1 MKKLDMAGIFRAA
14 GRMGAVCCVAAWV
27 AAGLW
32 AGEAKGQN
40 WTFLE
45 NQGAPMATYYVGDML
60 AYEFY
65 FQINNKS
72 DNLNGDAGIGTST
85 DGSGWT
91 WFAAYRRNDTGD
103 NSRWESA
110 ANAYRFTAP
119 GNYYYVGRNYWD
131 NNPAAYCVYS
141 TGGWAENR
149 TTLSASVLS
158 SYFEVEPLNSPR
170 GASATATGETS
181 IALTWTPG
189 TSGEAKDT
197 LVVRYESGATVVA
210 PTDGTPYG
218 EGSQLGAGTVVF
230 KRQGG
235 SWTDNGVSGGTTYVY
250 YFYAENNGY
259 YSTGVSASA
268 TTPEPVPVAES
279 IGNATVTVDGVGYAA
294 SAFNGATIFVGT
306 EALLGA
312 RVGLVETGGARDE
325 GATVVMG
332 YKVDGGADQ
341 SLSLSFAEF
350 ADGVNWYEG
359 SMAAGGGLSLSGGA
373 HSVAVWFAGTDSGGL
388 ATVYDSNNS
397 QNYTATVTVPQAES
411 LSGSLFSADTGSG
424 ATWYNGSGSGGTGGN
439 FNGANLDLVYSLTLG
454 GRVELNE
461 TGGYQDEA
469 AWVRLGYRIDGGT
482 DVYVDLAYAGRS
494 GANNVYEGAAAVE
507 LAGLADGTHTLTAWF
522 VGTGSVSSG
531 KVVYDSNY
539 SANYVASFRTE
550 AVVAPETVTGFAARG
565 DGKEMV
571 RLGWTRTS
579 NSSGMNDVLLV
590 ARNGGAVTATP
601 ATGTTYAA
609 GDVLTDGSVVLCAGA
624 ESELE
629 WVTASGATW
638 HFAAW
643 SRNPHN
649 GLYSVA
655 PARGSVTLGA
665 YGANDVAETFSYT
678 NGTSLG
684 TSAWAGGAGWSGGW
698 TTGQGTL
705 TAVDPA
711 KYAGNDA
718 PVFGGPTGYPESAGN
733 VLKGEEVVIQN
744 QGTKVFMERK
754 LGRAYTEGTVYVAFL
769 MAYQYEGARK
779 WAGVSLTDG
788 SGNEVAFFGKG
799 HGQDWFTL
807 CADALDGN
815 QGWGGNL
822 RGLESGT
829 SHMYLVVGKYDFSAN
844 TLQVASVLAG
854 DGVELPGDEPEWA
867 ASCQPGSRIRSVGG
881 VAVNA
886 GGGDLAGFIGSVWW
900 DEIRVAGTWADLV
913 SGVMPLAVTAAYAET
928 GGASLFVGDWVDFKA
943 SIVPA
948 GFGQWVSNTVGTATK
963 AMTWVSNSVDGGTS
977 WWSNRVQVAAAGSY
991 GTVVTLAATATAGA
1005 VNKEDTV
1012 GRTMDPFTVA
1022 ALGTP
1027 GSVTATKDAVKSNS
1041 VVHTTWTPWSSG
1053 GRTFDVMIAR
1063 FSGHT
1068 AAEALAAA
1076 QAASPVGGKRY
1087 AAGESLGAGTVAYV
1101 GDGSAAKQS
1110 LAVGGLLPDTYYA
1123 FAFYSLNGNYYSA
1136 AAYAQEKTDEGGHS
1150 IVVDGE
1156 AEDWYGEAPLTEN
1169 TGAWNLGEY
1178 IWLDKTGE
1186 ERKDSATLEANTDAD
1201 IVEFRAYA
1209 DEDWMYFLVKMK
1221 DITDQTRPY
1230 VAIGMDTRR
1239 SEESGG
1245 MNWLGD
1251 ESATGIGGNYWGET
1265 AAEHYP
1271 ERQVNVH
1278 WVNDAGQAQVELYA
1292 PDSTG
1297 WYAPVGEVVSEGDE
1311 SEVAEGWAA
1320 EISAE
1325 HDVVEVRIPRS
1336 DLGLD
1341 GMEPGELKT
1350 VRFTVASFLNTGAW
1364 NNQGTGTREVY
1375 SGTSKAVDS
1384 LAIAPQRPSSKPD
1397 NDWGLGSWDED
1408 ISDGVLDFWVDVGM
1422 NYKEIVEN
1430 RRPATP
1436 ALVSPINDA
1445 ELHRTPTFEWTGSE
1459 DTDGEVTGYLLEVAT
1474 EDDFGGEHGSV
1485 VLRVNVAATNGA
1497 EAHAYSWS
1505 GAKAQTMYY
1514 WRVRARDTAGQLSA
1528 SDEGR
1533 FHVVSDSEGPIAVLR
1548 YVGTNVMTYLDP
1560 NAPGHEEM
1568 KHQEKL
1574 YPQSMITVTDKELL
1588 ASADGEEFGFV
1599 IEWTDPSGVF
1609 ATNRI
1614 RDGVDTSR
1622 VPQDGNDYSAG
1633 NWAWNIIDGYG
1644 RVSPNWDLV
1653 EFHALLTDPEKDPE
1667 TDTDYFPE
1675 IDGNGFWTT
1684 NYWDRLGCWGYEWG
1698 YDRAFHVTN
1707 TIGENGSESVTNYF
1721 VKAFTTARGY
1731 DPSVS
1736 YYLTVSA
1743 EDCTIWQEGKMGK
1756 WAEGSWKSYGDMS
1769 PWEGEP
1775 RWTSSGFCA
1784 DGPYV
1789 ARNITTNQLLPILV
1803 TDNDS
1808 VPPTASTRRWTGR
1821 SVVVTTNNVTPDSLD
1836 EGEIADILDY
1846 NMTSG
1851 GVPQYMIYD
1860 GGVLG
1865 RALTFHFNV
1874 YDSYMSGLQIGREPT
1889 SEGRFGAMTNTAFVG
1904 SLWGTNWANYTP
1916 EWSELRDEDDELGGN
1931 GLGASSVLTW
1941 HWEYITPEDV
1951 TKLWGMESDKA
1962 GGATTN
1968 MIGLSIWDCD
1978 DDRAGD
1984 QTGTELALASLVI
1997 RDDDT
2002 VPPSAPYNITFA
2014 GNPVELPFTDDMFTW
2029 TNSLAGFEL
2038 EFDEAIDGEPD
2049 DEQGQ
2054 DDIEISGVGGY
2065 RAATS
2070 LEDVAQ
2076 QLGFDMSVTTNGQRL
2091 TGRFAAADEVTQG
2104 ISTNYLYAFD
2114 SDADR
2119 LLDALTS
2126 EAIPFPLALDRTPP
2140 PEIKAFASTTDG
2152 VDDPT
2157 TQFALSWSADG
2168 VGPDNPEDPFYQRD
2182 GFTGNASL
2190 SPWKSYKIYYGTNEV
2205 ANEAEVENPASEV
2218 YSRYVE
2224 SGAYQDWPSV
2234 TADSTSAESGAV
2246 YEGLADAATAGVT
2259 LCDLDY
2265 DQEYVMVIVGTD
2277 EAGNESGA
2285 GEASWTT
2292 NNTIRFAVTQGCM
2305 RAYSEV
2311 TEAWGDNHNMRP
2323 GDVGAAALYWFAAT
2337 NAQGQV
2343 RKDYDLISMDAS
2355 RFDESRYNTWRLVGT
2370 VQSNWFTDARGLDNA
2385 MGTLRFYRA
2394 AYKDRWRR
2402 TVPGP
2407 GGTTKTQ
2414 RPLMSED
2421 VYAMSKVALTEGA
2434 NYISLHGYGAD
2445 NTLGS
2450 IFGTDTNM
2458 WPTGDAMTDCVR
2470 VDVYGKGSFVPLI
2483 GEQLPI
2489 SATYYLGPNG
2499 IWYEYANGTSVPATD
2514 MVDTNIYLRGCSVVL
2529 PSPLPEQFQDFVVTN
2544 GTEEVG
2550 GMYWYPVLKVPTNYV
2565 SGETMADTFSIP
2577 IQAGSAR
2584 EGIRYN
2590 LCSVPLPGKLHP
2602 AKMNLLESGFRQAR
2616 GLDINDPNCD
2626 ILYAYDTVNK
2636 SVKWGTGMFCDKN
2649 GTWRSIS
2656 AGHPVVTGT
2665 PFGVND
2671 MLIIWN
2677 RSGTPWTWTF
2687 KAEDYYALPTRW
2699 GGW

>member
-1 MKKLDMAGIFRAA
+1 MRKLDMAGIFRAA
-14 GRMGAVCCVAAWV
+14 GRMGAVCCVAAGV

-32 AGEAKGQN
+32 AGEAKGAD

-45 NQGAPMATYYVGDML
+45 NQGAPAASYFVGDWL
-60 AYEFY
+60 AYQFF
-65 FQINNKS
+65 FQINNQAG
-72 DNLNGDAGIGTST
+72 NLYGDAGIGTTT

-91 WFAAYRRNDTGD
+91 WFAAYRWDDTGA

-110 ANAYRFTAP
+110 ANAYQFTAP
-119 GNYYYVGRNYWD
+119 GQYYYVGRNYW
-131 NNPAAYCVYS
+131 NGSTSYCVYS
-141 TGGWAENR
+141 TGGWAENQ
-149 TTLSASVLS
+149 TALSASVLS
-158 SYFEVEPLNSPR
+158 SYFQVDPLNAPS
-170 GASATATGETS
+170 GAAAEGVDDGE

-189 TSGEAKDT
+189 TSGDAKDT
-197 LVVRYESGATVVA
+197 LVVRYAAGATVTP
-210 PTDGTPYG
+210 PTDEHPYEVG
-218 EGSQLGAGTVVF
+218 DALGDGTVIF
-230 KRQGG
+230 KAQGG
-235 SWTDNGVSGGTTYVY
+235 SWTDTGLEEGATYVY

-259 YSTGVSASA
+259 YSAGVSASA
-268 TTPEPVPVAES
+268 TTPVLPPHP
-279 IGNATVTVDGVGYAA
+279 
-294 SAFNGATIFVGT
+294 
-306 EALLGA
+306 L
-312 RVGLVETGGARDE
+312 
-325 GATVVMG
+325 
-332 YKVDGGADQ
+332 
-341 SLSLSFAEF
+341 
-350 ADGVNWYEG
+350 
-359 SMAAGGGLSLSGGA
+359 
-373 HSVAVWFAGTDSGGL
+373 TD
-388 ATVYDSNNS
+388 
-397 QNYTATVTVPQAES
+397 
-411 LSGSLFSADTGSG
+411 F
-424 ATWYNGSGSGGTGGN
+424 
-439 FNGANLDLVYSLTLG
+439 
-454 GRVELNE
+454 
-461 TGGYQDEA
+461 
-469 AWVRLGYRIDGGT
+469 
-482 DVYVDLAYAGRS
+482 
-494 GANNVYEGAAAVE
+494 AAV
-507 LAGLADGTHTLTAWF
+507 A
-522 VGTGSVSSG
+522 
-531 KVVYDSNY
+531 
-539 SANYVASFRTE
+539 
-550 AVVAPETVTGFAARG
+550 
-565 DGKEMV
+565 DGKEMI
-571 RLGWTRTS
+571 RLSWTL
-579 NSSGMNDVLLV
+579 SSHSTGINEALVV
-590 ARNGGAVTATP
+590 ARNGAAVTWTPTDEAT
-601 ATGTTYAA
+601 YSA
-609 GDVLTDGSVVLCAGA
+609 GDVLGDGSVVIFAGEA
-624 ESELE
+624 SGLE
-629 WVTASGATW
+629 WVTTSEVEW

-643 SRNPHN
+643 ARNPEW
-649 GLYSVA
+649 GLYS
-655 PARGSVTLGA
+655 RTSVTGA
-665 YGANDVAETFSYT
+665 AELETYGAGDIAETFSYT
-678 NGTSLG
+678 NGTSPSA
-684 TSAWAGGAGWSGGW
+684 SAWAGGAGWGGGW
-698 TTGQGTL
+698 TVGQGTL
-705 TAVDPA
+705 TAVNPA
-711 KYAGNDA
+711 TYAGDDA
-718 PVFGGPTGYPESAGN
+718 PVFSGVMGYPATSGN
-733 VLKGEEVVIQN
+733 VLKGEEVVIQG

-754 LGRAYTEGTVYVAFL
+754 LGQTFTEGTVFVAFL
-769 MAYQYEGARK
+769 MSYHYEGERK
-779 WAGVSLTDG
+779 WAGISLTDG
-788 SGNEVAFFGKG
+788 KGTELAFFGKG
-799 HGQDWFTL
+799 HGENWYTL
-807 CADALDGN
+807 CADDHNGA
-815 QGWGGNL
+815 QGWGTDL
-822 RGLESGT
+822 RGQESGT
-829 SHMYLVVGKYDFSAN
+829 RNMYLVVGKYDFAAN
-844 TLQVASVLAG
+844 TLQAAAVLAA
-854 DGVELPGDEPEWA
+854 DGVELSGSEPAWSA
-867 ASCQPGSRIRSVGG
+867 TCQPGRRIRSIGG

-886 GGGDLAGFIGSVWW
+886 GAGDLAGFIGSVWV
-900 DEIRVAGTWADLV
+900 DEIRVASSWAELV
-913 SGVMPLAVTAAYAET
+913 SGVMPEAVTAAYPVT
-928 GGASLFVGDWVDFKA
+928 SGQTVFVGDWVEFKA
-943 SIVPA
+943 SIVPS
-948 GFGQWVSNTVGTATK
+948 GFGQWVSNTVGAVTK
-963 AMTWVSNSVDGGTS
+963 PMTWVSNSTDGVTS
-977 WWSNRVQVAAAGSY
+977 WWSNRMQMAASGSFGTGGTQP
-991 GTVVTLAATATAGA
+991 GTVTAGA
-1005 VNKEDTV
+1005 VNKPGTV
-1012 GRTMDPFTVA
+1012 ERTLDALTVT
-1022 ALGTP
+1022 ALGSPT
-1027 GSVTATKDAVKSNS
+1027 GVSAAKDSVKTNS
-1041 VVHTTWTPWSSG
+1041 MVRVAWTPWSSG
-1053 GRTFDVMIAR
+1053 GRKFDVMVAR
-1063 FSGHT
+1063 FAGHSE
-1068 AAEALAAA
+1068 AEAQAKASAAV
-1076 QAASPVGGKRY
+1076 PVGGGRY
-1087 AAGESLGAGTVAYV
+1087 TAGDSLGDGTVVFV
-1101 GDGSAAKQS
+1101 GDGSATTKS
-1110 LAVGGLLPDTYYA
+1110 LAVGGLLPDTYYT
-1123 FAFYSLNGNYYSA
+1123 FAFFSVNGNYFSA
-1136 AAYAQEKTDEGGHS
+1136 AAYANAKTDDGGHT

-1156 AEDWYGEAPLTEN
+1156 TEDWYGEGPVTEN
-1169 TGAWNLGEY
+1169 TGTWALGEY

-1186 ERKDSATLEANTDAD
+1186 ERKDSVTLAANTDAD
-1201 IVEFRAYA
+1201 IEEFRMYTDAN
-1209 DEDWMYFLVKMK
+1209 WVYFLVKMK
-1221 DITDQTRPY
+1221 DITDETLPY
-1230 VAIGMDTRR
+1230 VAIGMDSRR

-1251 ESATGIGGNYWGET
+1251 ESATGIGGNYWGAS

-1278 WVNDAGQAQVELYA
+1278 WVTEAEQAQVELYA
-1292 PDSTG
+1292 TDSTG
-1297 WYAPVGEVVSEGDE
+1297 WYAPSAIVTNALDGTE
-1311 SEVAEGWAA
+1311 EGWAA
-1320 EISAE
+1320 VISEE
-1325 HDVVEVRIPRS
+1325 HDVIEVRIPRS

-1341 GMEPGELKT
+1341 GMEAGDVAT
-1350 VRFTVASFLNTGAW
+1350 VRLTVASFLNTGAW

-1375 SGTSKAVDS
+1375 TGTAKAVDT
-1384 LAIAPQRPSSKPD
+1384 LGIAPQRPSSVPD

-1408 ISDGVLDFWVDVGM
+1408 ISDGALDFWVDVGVGH
-1422 NYKEIVEN
+1422 KEIVED
-1430 RRPATP
+1430 RRPLTP
-1436 ALVSPINDA
+1436 TRVSPEDEA
-1445 ELHRTPTFEWTGSE
+1445 ELHRTPTFEWTGST
-1459 DTDGEVTGYLLEVAT
+1459 DADGEVTGYLLEVAT
-1474 EDDFGGEHGSV
+1474 EEDFGGAHGTV

-1497 EAHAYSWS
+1497 GRHAYAWS
-1505 GAKAQTMYY
+1505 GAKAQTRYY
-1514 WRVRARDTAGQLSA
+1514 WRVRARDTAGMLSGG
-1528 SDEGR
+1528 DEGW
-1533 FHVVSDSEGPIAVLR
+1533 FDVLSDSEGPIAVLR

-1560 NAPGHEEM
+1560 SAPGYAEM

-1574 YPQSMITVTDKELL
+1574 YPQSMITVTDRELL

-1599 IEWTDPSGVF
+1599 IEWQDPSGVY
-1609 ATNRI
+1609 ATNHI
-1614 RDGVDTSR
+1614 REGVDPFR
-1622 VPQDGNDYSAG
+1622 VDGYDYSPG
-1633 NWAWNIIDGYG
+1633 SWAWNIVDGFG

-1653 EFHALLTDPEKDPE
+1653 EMHSLWNDPDVPPEEPPEGTDALSGSWDFYEE
-1667 TDTDYFPE
+1667 T
-1675 IDGNGFWTT
+1675 
-1684 NYWDRLGCWGYEWG
+1684 GCWGWQWG
-1698 YDRAFHVTN
+1698 YDKAFHATN
-1707 TIGENGSESVTNYF
+1707 TIGENGAESVTNYF
-1721 VKAFTTARGY
+1721 VQAFRTARGY
-1731 DPSVS
+1731 DPTVS

-1743 EDCTIWQEGKMGK
+1743 EDCTTWQEGKMGK
-1756 WAEGSWKSYGDMS
+1756 WEEGSWRSYNDMT
-1769 PWEGEP
+1769 PWEGEKM
-1775 RWTSSGFCA
+1775 RTSSGFCA

-1984 QTGTELALASLVI
+1984 QTGMELALASLVI

-2029 TNSLAGFEL
+2029 TNSLAEFEL

-2126 EAIPFPLALDRTPP
+2126 EAIPFPLAFDRTPP

-2168 VGPDNPEDPFYQRD
+2168 VGPDNPEDPVYQRD
-2182 GFTGNASL
+2182 GFSGNASL

-2205 ANEAEVENPASEV
+2205 ASEAEVENPASVEV
-2218 YSRYVE
+2218 FSRYVA

-2407 GGTTKTQ
+2407 GGTTKMQ

-2421 VYAMSKVALTEGA
+2421 VYAMSKVPLTEGA

-2445 NTLGS
+2445 NTIGS

-2458 WPTGDAMTDCVR
+2458 WPTGSSMTECVH
-2470 VDVYGKGSFVPLI
+2470 VDVYGKGSFVPLL

-2499 IWYEYANGTSVPATD
+2499 IWYEFVNGKSVPATGT
-2514 MVDTNIYLRGCSVVL
+2514 VDTNIYLRGCSVVL
-2529 PSPLPEQFQDFVVTN
+2529 PSPLPEQFKDFAVTN

-2565 SGETMADTFSIP
+2565 NGETMADTFSIP

-2616 GLDINDPNCD
+2616 GTDISDPNCD

-2656 AGHPVVTGT
+2656 AGHPVITGT

>member
-1 MKKLDMAGIFRAA
+1 MKKLYMAGIFRAA
-14 GRMGAVCCVAAWV
+14 GRMGAVCCVAAGVVVGGWGT
-27 AAGLW
+27 AARGDVYVRGTFNGW
-32 AGEAKGQN
+32 EAGTPMTADNAFKTGGNDTMFYQ
-40 WTFLE
+40 TISGI
-45 NQGAPMATYYVGDML
+45 GAGTQEYKYD
-60 AYEFY
+60 
-65 FQINNKS
+65 
-72 DNLNGDAGIGTST
+72 NGDWSWSPGAGTSPMT
-85 DGSGWT
+85 ANNMVGSLILD
-91 WFAAYRRNDTGD
+91 YSGD
-103 NSRWESA
+103 IQLTTTAGRYYTFRFDV
-110 ANAYRFTAP
+110 NAWKQVVMMTASSP
-119 GNYYYVGRNYWD
+119 VGFV
-131 NNPAAYCVYS
+131 A
-141 TGGWAENR
+141 G
-149 TTLSASVLS
+149 SVS
-158 SYFEVEPLNSPR
+158 DD
-170 GASATATGETS
+170 SATAGTGAVTVRATLTGNKSGQET
-181 IALTWTPG
+181 
-189 TSGEAKDT
+189 
-197 LVVRYESGATVVA
+197 VYVRYTTDGWGSSALVAATVSGRSVTA
-210 PTDGTPYG
+210 TIPGQSHGTAVEYYLLTSTMPEATIKNYPELCTLAGDGN
-218 EGSQLGAGTVVF
+218 
-230 KRQGG
+230 GG
-235 SWTDNGVSGGTTYVY
+235 DNYKYTAQAV
-250 YFYAENNGY
+250 
-259 YSTGVSASA
+259 
-268 TTPEPVPVAES
+268 VAES
-279 IGNATVTVDGVGYAA
+279 IGNGTVTVDGVGYAA

-359 SMAAGGGLSLSGGA
+359 AMAAGGGLSLSGGA
-373 HSVAVWFAGTDSGGL
+373 HSLAVWFAGTDSGGL

-397 QNYTATVTVPQAES
+397 QNYTATVTVPQSES

-454 GRVELNE
+454 GRVEMNE

-601 ATGTTYAA
+601 ATGTTYVA

-649 GLYSVA
+649 GLYSTA

-867 ASCQPGSRIRSVGG
+867 ASCQPKSRIGAIGG

-900 DEIRVAGTWADLV
+900 DEIRVAGTWAELV

-948 GFGQWVSNTVGTATK
+948 GFGQWVSNTVGTVTK

-991 GTVVTLAATATAGA
+991 GTGGTLTAAATAGA

-1022 ALGTP
+1022 ALGAP

-1087 AAGESLGAGTVAYV
+1087 TAGESLGAGTVAYV

-1209 DEDWMYFLVKMK
+1209 DTDWMYFLVKMK
-1221 DITDQTRPY
+1221 DITDVTRPY

-1297 WYAPVGEVVSEGDE
+1297 WYAPVGEVVSAGDE

-1325 HDVVEVRIPRS
+1325 HDVIEVRIPRS
-1336 DLGLD
+1336 DLCLD

-1384 LAIAPQRPSSKPD
+1384 LGIAPQRPSSVPD

-1408 ISDGVLDFWVDVGM
+1408 ISDGALDFWVDVGM

-1436 ALVSPINDA
+1436 TLLAPINDA

-1474 EDDFGGEHGSV
+1474 ADDFGGENGSV
-1485 VLRVNVAATNGA
+1485 ILRVNVAATNGA
-1497 EAHAYSWS
+1497 ETHAYSWS

-1756 WAEGSWKSYGDMS
+1756 WEEGSWKSYGDMS

-1808 VPPTASTRRWTGR
+1808 IPPTASTRRWTGR

-1836 EGEIADILDY
+1836 EGKIDDALDY
-1846 NMTSG
+1846 KMTSG
-1851 GVPQYMIYD
+1851 GVPQYMVYD

-1874 YDSYMSGLQIGREPT
+1874 YDSYMSGLQIGRKPT

-1916 EWSELRDEDDELGGN
+1916 EWSELHDEDDELGGN
-1931 GLGASSVLTW
+1931 GLGASSILTW

-2049 DEQGQ
+2049 DELGQ

-2140 PEIKAFASTTDG
+2140 TVIEALASTTDG

-2157 TQFALSWSADG
+2157 TQFALSWDSDG
-2168 VGPDNPEDPFYQRD
+2168 VGPDDPEDPFYQRD

-2205 ANEAEVENPASEV
+2205 ASDAEVENPASEV

-2234 TADSTSAESGAV
+2234 TADSTSAESGAA
-2246 YEGLADAATAGVT
+2246 YEGLADAATAGIT

-2421 VYAMSKVALTEGA
+2421 VYAMSKVPLTEGA

-2445 NTLGS
+2445 NTIGS

-2458 WPTGDAMTDCVR
+2458 WPTGSSMTECVH

-2499 IWYEYANGTSVPATD
+2499 IWYEFVNGKSVPATD
-2514 MVDTNIYLRGCSVVL
+2514 TVDTNIYLRGCSVVL
-2529 PSPLPEQFQDFVVTN
+2529 PSPLPEQFKDFAVTN

-2602 AKMNLLESGFRQAR
+2602 AKMNLLECGFRQSR
-2616 GLDINDPNCD
+2616 GTDINDPNCD

-2656 AGHPVVTGT
+2656 AGHPVITGT